1 MFRRHIDFLAVFFL
15 AIVMAAFSKAS
26 SVQLPDLGVV
36 RSQNAVNAESS
47 CPLTRALAHIE
58 YILNK

>member
-1 MFRRHIDFLAVFFL
+1 MFRKHIDFLAVLFL
-15 AIVMAAFSKAS
+15 AVVMAAFSHAS
-26 SVQLPDLGVV
+26 SIVLPPIEVV
-36 RSQNAVNAESS
+36 RLQNAVNAEPS

>member
-1 MFRRHIDFLAVFFL
+1 MFRRHIDFLAVFVL

-26 SVQLPDLGVV
+26 SLRLADVDVV
-36 RSQNAVNAESS
+36 RLQNAVNAEPT
-47 CPLTRALAHIE
+47 CPLTRALSHIE

>member
-1 MFRRHIDFLAVFFL
+1 MFRRHIDFLAVLFL

-26 SVQLPDLGVV
+26 AVQLADVDVV
-36 RSQNAVNAESS
+36 RLQNAVNAEPS